1 MCRMANQGAKVETDK
16 PLNRLLQLAQM
27 NNNFLDQDS
36 SNANEV
42 YFEKK
47 QQDLLVGKVQELRKI
62 KLMIIPR
69 SI

>member
-47 QQDLLVGKVQELRKI
+47 QQDLLVGKVQEPRER

>member
-47 QQDLLVGKVQELRKI
+47 QQDLLVGKVQELRER